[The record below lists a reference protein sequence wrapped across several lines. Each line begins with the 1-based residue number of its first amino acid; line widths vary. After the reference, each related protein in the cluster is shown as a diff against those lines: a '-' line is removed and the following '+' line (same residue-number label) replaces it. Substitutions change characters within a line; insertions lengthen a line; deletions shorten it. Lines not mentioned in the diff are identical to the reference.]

1 MNESGHIVKGFN
13 GEKENTEGQTRFT
26 KPPKKIITNKVP
38 KKAKLSSRSY
48 GLIKKAASKIRESL
62 ARKMEAQK
70 VELAKQYQEAHE
82 TVREEAQNQNTKNRN
97 EYDGDRLQRLTN
109 ALGSIGVKL
118 ILSDYAASRLS
129 VYGQPKAIKM
139 PNFWSNIKDTL
150 SNAHMVDREYK
161 DIGRAFKYGGS
172 ERGIEGLDSMYK
184 MMNESKNIQNP
195 EKREAPVQEPVQP
208 KVPEQPKSGIN
219 IDDYLKNFD
228 PQQPSIEATNKEV
241 DARLAE
247 TEAGIN
253 DRFSQ
258 MMSNLGGNEHEQV
271 VQPVETPQI
280 EKPVNQAF
288 IPSEAKKEEPNRSEL
303 NAKVANVFEGLLEK
317 KVQKEAKTANSE
329 PVTTSTTTT
338 TNKSEEN
345 LDREALMQDLINR
358 YGINKSVAATP
369 SVVPTQK
376 ADTKVSTQPSIQYR
390 NSTIGEI
397 YTSEPK
403 PKLQKEI
410 EIPYNVPPEEYYKIL
425 SEESIKKATEE
436 ANKRIAVEEE
446 AKRLREQLKNAREEL
461 ERLTTQQDLSQ
472 PNPNFIGVVSPH
484 K

>member
-1 MNESGHIVKGFN
+1 
-13 GEKENTEGQTRFT
+13 
-26 KPPKKIITNKVP
+26 
-38 KKAKLSSRSY
+38 
-48 GLIKKAASKIRESL
+48 
-62 ARKMEAQK
+62 MEAQK

-82 TVREEAQNQNTKNRN
+82 TVRAEAQNQNTKNRD

-129 VYGQPKAIKM
+129 VYGQPKAIKT
-139 PNFWSNIKDTL
+139 PNFWSNIKNAL

-195 EKREAPVQEPVQP
+195 VKRETPVQEPVQP

-219 IDDYLKNFD
+219 IDDYLKNFA
-228 PQQPSIEATNKEV
+228 PQQPSFEATNKEV
-241 DARLAE
+241 DDQLAE
-247 TEAGIN
+247 AEAGIN

-258 MMSNLGGNEHEQV
+258 MMSNLGGNEQV
-271 VQPVETPQI
+271 VQPVEAPQI
-280 EKPVNQAF
+280 EKTVNQTF
-288 IPSEAKKEEPNRSEL
+288 IPSETKEEESKRAEL

-317 KVQKEAKTANSE
+317 RVQEEAKTANSE
-329 PVTTSTTTT
+329 PAATSTTAT

-358 YGINKSVAATP
+358 YGINQSVAATP

-376 ADTKVSTQPSIQYR
+376 ADTKVSTQPSIQEVQEVTK
-390 NSTIGEI
+390 NKASDD
-397 YTSEPK
+397 S
-403 PKLQKEI
+403 KE
-410 EIPYNVPPEEYYKIL
+410 ETREEMI
-425 SEESIKKATEE
+425 
-436 ANKRIAVEEE
+436 KRIYVEQTMKEFDEKMKAQAE
-446 AKRLREQLKNAREEL
+446 AKKYKDLANSLEEKVKQLEEQLAKSE
-461 ERLTTQQDLSQ
+461 
-472 PNPNFIGVVSPH
+472 PNPNFVGVNPRTR
-484 K
+484 

>member
-1 MNESGHIVKGFN
+1 MNGSIINFVETP
-13 GEKENTEGQTRFT
+13 KEVGVD
-26 KPPKKIITNKVP
+26 ISS
-38 KKAKLSSRSY
+38 KKAKLSSRSFA
-48 GLIKKAASKIRESL
+48 LIKKAASKIRESL
-62 ARKMEAQK
+62 AQKMEAQK

-303 NAKVANVFEGLLEK
+303 NAKVANVFESLLEK
-317 KVQKEAKTANSE
+317 RVKDEAKASNSE
-329 PVTTSTTTT
+329 PVATSTTTT

-358 YGINKSVAATP
+358 YGINQSVA
-369 SVVPTQK
+369 STQK

-403 PKLQKEI
+403 PEVQEVTKNKTSDDSKE
-410 EIPYNVPPEEYYKIL
+410 ETREEMI
-425 SEESIKKATEE
+425 
-436 ANKRIAVEEE
+436 KRIYVEQTMKEFDEKMKAQAE
-446 AKRLREQLKNAREEL
+446 AKKYKDLANSLEEKVKQLEEQLAN
-461 ERLTTQQDLSQ
+461 QGLSQ
-472 PNPNFIGVVSPH
+472 NNPNFGGVVSPY
-484 K
+484 KR

>member
-1 MNESGHIVKGFN
+1 MNGSIINFVETP
-13 GEKENTEGQTRFT
+13 KEVSVD
-26 KPPKKIITNKVP
+26 ISS
-38 KKAKLSSRSY
+38 KKAKLSSRSFA
-48 GLIKKAASKIRESL
+48 LIKKAASKIRKSL
-62 ARKMEAQK
+62 AQKMEAQK

-82 TVREEAQNQNTKNRN
+82 AVRAEAQNQNTKNRN

-195 EKREAPVQEPVQP
+195 VKRETPVQEPVQP

-219 IDDYLKNFD
+219 IDDYLKNFA
-228 PQQPSIEATNKEV
+228 PQQQPSFEATNKEV
-241 DARLAE
+241 DDQLAE
-247 TEAGIN
+247 AEAGIN
-253 DRFSQ
+253 DRFSK
-258 MMSNLGGNEHEQV
+258 MMSNLGGNEQV
-271 VQPVETPQI
+271 VQPVEPQQI
-280 EKPVNQAF
+280 EKTVNQTF
-288 IPSEAKKEEPNRSEL
+288 IPSETKEEESKRAEL

-317 KVQKEAKTANSE
+317 RVKDEVKASNSE
-329 PVTTSTTTT
+329 PVATSTTA
-338 TNKSEEN
+338 TNKSGEN

-358 YGINKSVAATP
+358 YGINQSVAATP

-403 PKLQKEI
+403 PEVQEVTKNKTSDDSKE
-410 EIPYNVPPEEYYKIL
+410 ETREEMI
-425 SEESIKKATEE
+425 
-436 ANKRIAVEEE
+436 KRIYVEQTMKEFDEKIKAQAE
-446 AKRLREQLKNAREEL
+446 AKKYKDLANSLEEKVKQLEEQLAKSE
-461 ERLTTQQDLSQ
+461 
-472 PNPNFIGVVSPH
+472 PNPSFDSFNPRTR
-484 K
+484 

>member
-1 MNESGHIVKGFN
+1 MNGSIINFVETP
-13 GEKENTEGQTRFT
+13 KEVGVD
-26 KPPKKIITNKVP
+26 ISS
-38 KKAKLSSRSY
+38 KKAKLSSRSFA
-48 GLIKKAASKIRESL
+48 LIKKAASKIRESL
-62 ARKMEAQK
+62 AQKMEAQK

-317 KVQKEAKTANSE
+317 KVQEEAKTANSE
-329 PVTTSTTTT
+329 PAATSTTAT

-358 YGINKSVAATP
+358 YGINQSVA
-369 SVVPTQK
+369 STQK

-403 PKLQKEI
+403 PEVQEVTKNKTSDDSKE
-410 EIPYNVPPEEYYKIL
+410 ETREEMI
-425 SEESIKKATEE
+425 
-436 ANKRIAVEEE
+436 KRIYVEQTMKEFDAKMKAEKEAEKYKALVNSLEE
-446 AKRLREQLKNAREEL
+446 KVKQLEEQLAK
-461 ERLTTQQDLSQ
+461 QGLSQ
-472 PNPNFIGVVSPH
+472 PNPNSEVVSPH

>member
-1 MNESGHIVKGFN
+1 MNGSIINFVETP
-13 GEKENTEGQTRFT
+13 KEVGVD
-26 KPPKKIITNKVP
+26 ISS
-38 KKAKLSSRSY
+38 KKAKLSSRSFA
-48 GLIKKAASKIRESL
+48 LIKKAASKIRKSL
-62 ARKMEAQK
+62 AQKMEAQK

-82 TVREEAQNQNTKNRN
+82 AVRAEAQNQNTKNRN

-109 ALGSIGVKL
+109 ELGSIGVKL

-195 EKREAPVQEPVQP
+195 EKREAPVQKSVQP

-219 IDDYLKNFD
+219 IDDYLKNFA
-228 PQQPSIEATNKEV
+228 PQQPSIEAANKEV

-288 IPSEAKKEEPNRSEL
+288 ILSEAKKEEPNRSEL

-317 KVQKEAKTANSE
+317 RVQEEAKTANSE
-329 PVTTSTTTT
+329 PAATSTT
-338 TNKSEEN
+338 
-345 LDREALMQDLINR
+345 
-358 YGINKSVAATP
+358 AATQP
-369 SVVPTQK
+369 DVPTQK
-376 ADTKVSTQPSIQYR
+376 ADTKVSTQPSIHYL
-390 NSTIGEI
+390 NSTIGNV
-397 YTSEPK
+397 YTTEPK
-403 PKLQKEI
+403 PEVQEVTKNKASAASKE
-410 EIPYNVPPEEYYKIL
+410 ETREEMI
-425 SEESIKKATEE
+425 
-436 ANKRIAVEEE
+436 KRIYVEQTMKEFDEKMKAQAE
-446 AKRLREQLKNAREEL
+446 AKKYKDLANSLEEKVKQLEEQLAN
-461 ERLTTQQDLSQ
+461 QGLSQ
-472 PNPNFIGVVSPH
+472 NNPNFGGVNLRTR
-484 K
+484 

>member
-1 MNESGHIVKGFN
+1 MNGSIINFVETP
-13 GEKENTEGQTRFT
+13 KEVSVD
-26 KPPKKIITNKVP
+26 ISS
-38 KKAKLSSRSY
+38 KKAKLSSRSFA
-48 GLIKKAASKIRESL
+48 LIKKAASKIRKSL
-62 ARKMEAQK
+62 AQKMEAQK

-82 TVREEAQNQNTKNRN
+82 TVRAEAQNQNTKNRN

-129 VYGQPKAIKM
+129 AYGQPKAIKT
-139 PNFWSNIKDTL
+139 PNFWSNIKNAL

-195 EKREAPVQEPVQP
+195 VKRETPVQEPVQP

-219 IDDYLKNFD
+219 IDDYLKNFA
-228 PQQPSIEATNKEV
+228 PQQQPSFEATNKEV
-241 DARLAE
+241 DDQLAE

-258 MMSNLGGNEHEQV
+258 MMSNLGGNEQV
-271 VQPVETPQI
+271 VQPVEPQQI
-280 EKPVNQAF
+280 EKTVNQTF
-288 IPSEAKKEEPNRSEL
+288 IPSETKEEESKRAEL

-317 KVQKEAKTANSE
+317 KVQEEAKTANSE
-329 PVTTSTTTT
+329 PVATSTTAT

-358 YGINKSVAATP
+358 YGINQSVAATP

-403 PKLQKEI
+403 PEVQEVTKNKASDDSKE
-410 EIPYNVPPEEYYKIL
+410 ETREEMI
-425 SEESIKKATEE
+425 
-436 ANKRIAVEEE
+436 KRIYVEQTMKEFDEKMKAQAE
-446 AKRLREQLKNAREEL
+446 AKKYKDLANSLEEKVKQLEEQLAKSE
-461 ERLTTQQDLSQ
+461 
-472 PNPNFIGVVSPH
+472 PNPNFVGVNPRTR
-484 K
+484 

>member
-1 MNESGHIVKGFN
+1 MNGRIINF
-13 GEKENTEGQTRFT
+13 GETPE
-26 KPPKKIITNKVP
+26 KVSVDISS
-38 KKAKLSSRSY
+38 KKAKLSSRSFA
-48 GLIKKAASKIRESL
+48 LIKKAASKIRESL
-62 ARKMEAQK
+62 AQKMEAQK

-82 TVREEAQNQNTKNRN
+82 TVRAEAQNQNTKNRN

-258 MMSNLGGNEHEQV
+258 MMSNLGRNEHEQV

-303 NAKVANVFEGLLEK
+303 NAKVANVFESLLEK
-317 KVQKEAKTANSE
+317 RVKDEAKASNSE
-329 PVTTSTTTT
+329 PVATSTTTT

-358 YGINKSVAATP
+358 YGINQSVA
-369 SVVPTQK
+369 STQK

-403 PKLQKEI
+403 PEVQEVTKNKTSDDSKE
-410 EIPYNVPPEEYYKIL
+410 ETREEMI
-425 SEESIKKATEE
+425 
-436 ANKRIAVEEE
+436 KRIYVEQTMKEFDEKMKAQAE
-446 AKRLREQLKNAREEL
+446 AKKYKDLANSLEEKVKQLEEQLAN
-461 ERLTTQQDLSQ
+461 QGLSQ
-472 PNPNFIGVVSPH
+472 NNPNFGGVVSPY
-484 K
+484 KR

>member
-1 MNESGHIVKGFN
+1 MNGSIINFVETP
-13 GEKENTEGQTRFT
+13 KEVGVD
-26 KPPKKIITNKVP
+26 ISS
-38 KKAKLSSRSY
+38 KKAKLSSRSFA
-48 GLIKKAASKIRESL
+48 LIKKAASKIRESL
-62 ARKMEAQK
+62 AQKMEAQK

-82 TVREEAQNQNTKNRN
+82 TVRAEAQNQNTKNRN

-258 MMSNLGGNEHEQV
+258 MMSNLGRNEHEQV

-303 NAKVANVFEGLLEK
+303 NAKVANVFESLLEK
-317 KVQKEAKTANSE
+317 RVKDEAKASNSE
-329 PVTTSTTTT
+329 PVTTSTTAT

-358 YGINKSVAATP
+358 YGINQSVA
-369 SVVPTQK
+369 STQK

-403 PKLQKEI
+403 PEVQEVTKNKTSDDSKE
-410 EIPYNVPPEEYYKIL
+410 ETREEMI
-425 SEESIKKATEE
+425 
-436 ANKRIAVEEE
+436 KRIYVEQTMKEFDEKMKAQAE
-446 AKRLREQLKNAREEL
+446 AKKYKDLANSLEEKVKQLEEQLAN
-461 ERLTTQQDLSQ
+461 QGLSQ
-472 PNPNFIGVVSPH
+472 NNPNFGGVVSPR
-484 K
+484 KR

>member
-1 MNESGHIVKGFN
+1 MNGSIINFVETP
-13 GEKENTEGQTRFT
+13 KEVGVD
-26 KPPKKIITNKVP
+26 ISS
-38 KKAKLSSRSY
+38 KKAKLSSRSFA
-48 GLIKKAASKIRESL
+48 LIKKAASKIRESL
-62 ARKMEAQK
+62 AQKMEAQK

-82 TVREEAQNQNTKNRN
+82 TVRAEAQNQNTKNRN

-150 SNAHMVDREYK
+150 SNAHMVGREYK

-219 IDDYLKNFD
+219 IDDYLKNFA
-228 PQQPSIEATNKEV
+228 PQQPSIEATNKKV
-241 DARLAE
+241 DAQ
-247 TEAGIN
+247 
-253 DRFSQ
+253 F
-258 MMSNLGGNEHEQV
+258 

-317 KVQKEAKTANSE
+317 RVKDEAKASNSE
-329 PVTTSTTTT
+329 PVATSTTAT

-358 YGINKSVAATP
+358 YGINQSVAATP

-403 PKLQKEI
+403 PEVQEVTKNKASAASKE
-410 EIPYNVPPEEYYKIL
+410 ETREEMI
-425 SEESIKKATEE
+425 
-436 ANKRIAVEEE
+436 KRIYVEQTMREFDAKMKAEKEAEKYKALVNSLEE
-446 AKRLREQLKNAREEL
+446 KVKQLEEQLAK
-461 ERLTTQQDLSQ
+461 QGLSQ
-472 PNPNFIGVVSPH
+472 PNPNSEVVSPY
-484 K
+484 KR

>member
-1 MNESGHIVKGFN
+1 MNGS
-13 GEKENTEGQTRFT
+13 
-26 KPPKKIITNKVP
+26 IINFVETPEEVGVDISS
-38 KKAKLSSRSY
+38 KKAKLSSRSFA
-48 GLIKKAASKIRESL
+48 LIKKAASKIRESL
-62 ARKMEAQK
+62 AQKMEAQK

-82 TVREEAQNQNTKNRN
+82 TVRAEAQNQNTKNRN

-303 NAKVANVFEGLLEK
+303 NAKVANVFESLLEK
-317 KVQKEAKTANSE
+317 RVKDEAKASNSE
-329 PVTTSTTTT
+329 PVTTSTTAT

-358 YGINKSVAATP
+358 YGINKSVA
-369 SVVPTQK
+369 STQK

-403 PKLQKEI
+403 PEVQEVTKNKASDDSKE
-410 EIPYNVPPEEYYKIL
+410 ETREEMI
-425 SEESIKKATEE
+425 
-436 ANKRIAVEEE
+436 KRIYVEQTMKEFDEKMKAQAE
-446 AKRLREQLKNAREEL
+446 AKKYKDLANSLEEKVKQLEEQLAN
-461 ERLTTQQDLSQ
+461 QGLSQ
-472 PNPNFIGVVSPH
+472 NNPNFEGVVSPY
-484 K
+484 KR

>member
-1 MNESGHIVKGFN
+1 MNGSIINFVETP
-13 GEKENTEGQTRFT
+13 KEVSVD
-26 KPPKKIITNKVP
+26 ISS
-38 KKAKLSSRSY
+38 KKAKLSSRSFA
-48 GLIKKAASKIRESL
+48 LIKKAASKIRESL
-62 ARKMEAQK
+62 AQKMEAQK

-82 TVREEAQNQNTKNRN
+82 TVRAEAQNQNTKNRN

-241 DARLAE
+241 DAQLAK

-258 MMSNLGGNEHEQV
+258 IMSNLGVNEHEQV

-303 NAKVANVFEGLLEK
+303 NAKVANVFESLLEK
-317 KVQKEAKTANSE
+317 RVKDEAKASNSE
-329 PVTTSTTTT
+329 PVTTSTTAT

-358 YGINKSVAATP
+358 YGINQSVAATP

-403 PKLQKEI
+403 PEVQEVTKNKASAASKE
-410 EIPYNVPPEEYYKIL
+410 ETREEMI
-425 SEESIKKATEE
+425 
-436 ANKRIAVEEE
+436 KRIYVEQTMREFDAKMKAEKEAEKYKALVNSLEE
-446 AKRLREQLKNAREEL
+446 KVKQLEEQLAK
-461 ERLTTQQDLSQ
+461 QGLSQ
-472 PNPNFIGVVSPH
+472 PNPNSEVVSPY
-484 K
+484 KR

>member
-1 MNESGHIVKGFN
+1 MNGSIINFVETP
-13 GEKENTEGQTRFT
+13 KEVGVD
-26 KPPKKIITNKVP
+26 ISS
-38 KKAKLSSRSY
+38 KKAKLSSRSFA
-48 GLIKKAASKIRESL
+48 LIKKAASKIRKSL
-62 ARKMEAQK
+62 AQKMEAQK

-82 TVREEAQNQNTKNRN
+82 AVRAEAQNQNTKNRN

-195 EKREAPVQEPVQP
+195 EKREAPVQKPVQP

-219 IDDYLKNFD
+219 IDDYLKNFA
-228 PQQPSIEATNKEV
+228 PQQPSFEATNKEV
-241 DARLAE
+241 DDQLAE
-247 TEAGIN
+247 AEAGIN
-253 DRFSQ
+253 DRFSK
-258 MMSNLGGNEHEQV
+258 MMSNLGGNEQV
-271 VQPVETPQI
+271 VQPVEPQQI
-280 EKPVNQAF
+280 EKTVNQTF
-288 IPSEAKKEEPNRSEL
+288 IPSETKEEESKRAEL

-317 KVQKEAKTANSE
+317 RVQEEAKTANSE
-329 PVTTSTTTT
+329 PAATST

-358 YGINKSVAATP
+358 YGINQSVAATP
-369 SVVPTQK
+369 SVVPTPK

-403 PKLQKEI
+403 PEVQEVTKNKTSDDSKE
-410 EIPYNVPPEEYYKIL
+410 ETREEMI
-425 SEESIKKATEE
+425 
-436 ANKRIAVEEE
+436 KRIYVEQTMKEFDEKMKAQAE
-446 AKRLREQLKNAREEL
+446 AKKYKDLANSLEEKVKQLEEQLAKSE
-461 ERLTTQQDLSQ
+461 
-472 PNPNFIGVVSPH
+472 PNPNFVGVNPRTR
-484 K
+484 

>member
-1 MNESGHIVKGFN
+1 MNGSIINFVETP
-13 GEKENTEGQTRFT
+13 KEVGVD
-26 KPPKKIITNKVP
+26 ISS
-38 KKAKLSSRSY
+38 KKAKLSSRSFA
-48 GLIKKAASKIRESL
+48 LIKKAASKIRESL
-62 ARKMEAQK
+62 AQKMEAQK

-139 PNFWSNIKDTL
+139 PNFWSNIKNTL

-228 PQQPSIEATNKEV
+228 PQQPSIEAINKEV

-247 TEAGIN
+247 TEAGIKG
-253 DRFSQ
+253 RLSQ
-258 MMSNLGGNEHEQV
+258 IKSNLGENEHEQA

-280 EKPVNQAF
+280 EKTVNQTF
-288 IPSEAKKEEPNRSEL
+288 IPSETKKEEPNRSEL
-303 NAKVANVFEGLLEK
+303 NAKVANVFESLLEK
-317 KVQKEAKTANSE
+317 RVKDEAKASNSE
-329 PVTTSTTTT
+329 PVTTSTTAT

-358 YGINKSVAATP
+358 YGINQSVAA
-369 SVVPTQK
+369 TQK
-376 ADTKVSTQPSIQYR
+376 ADTKGSTQPSIHYL
-390 NSTIGEI
+390 NSTIGNV
-397 YTSEPK
+397 YTTEPK
-403 PKLQKEI
+403 PEVQEVTKNKASDDSKE
-410 EIPYNVPPEEYYKIL
+410 ETREEMI
-425 SEESIKKATEE
+425 
-436 ANKRIAVEEE
+436 KRIYVEQTMREFDAKMKAEKEAEKYKALVNSLEE
-446 AKRLREQLKNAREEL
+446 KVKQLEEQLAK
-461 ERLTTQQDLSQ
+461 QGLSQ
-472 PNPNFIGVVSPH
+472 PNPNSEVVSPY
-484 K
+484 KR

>member
-1 MNESGHIVKGFN
+1 MNGSIINFVETP
-13 GEKENTEGQTRFT
+13 KEVSVD
-26 KPPKKIITNKVP
+26 ISS
-38 KKAKLSSRSY
+38 KKAKLSSRSFA
-48 GLIKKAASKIRESL
+48 LIKKAASKIRESL
-62 ARKMEAQK
+62 AQKMEAQK

-82 TVREEAQNQNTKNRN
+82 TVRAEAQNQNTKNRN

-317 KVQKEAKTANSE
+317 KVQEEAKTANSE
-329 PVTTSTTTT
+329 PAATSTTAT

-358 YGINKSVAATP
+358 YGINKSVA
-369 SVVPTQK
+369 STQK

-403 PKLQKEI
+403 PEVQEVTKNKTSDDSKE
-410 EIPYNVPPEEYYKIL
+410 ETREEMI
-425 SEESIKKATEE
+425 
-436 ANKRIAVEEE
+436 KRIYVEQTMKEFDEKMKAQAE
-446 AKRLREQLKNAREEL
+446 AKKYKDLANSLEEKVKQLEEQLAN
-461 ERLTTQQDLSQ
+461 QGLSQ
-472 PNPNFIGVVSPH
+472 NNPNFGGVVSPH

>member
-1 MNESGHIVKGFN
+1 MNGSIINFVETP
-13 GEKENTEGQTRFT
+13 KEVGVD
-26 KPPKKIITNKVP
+26 ISS
-38 KKAKLSSRSY
+38 KKAKLSSRSFA
-48 GLIKKAASKIRESL
+48 LIKKAASKIRESL
-62 ARKMEAQK
+62 AQKMEAQK

-280 EKPVNQAF
+280 EKPVNRTF

-303 NAKVANVFEGLLEK
+303 NAKVANVFESLLEK
-317 KVQKEAKTANSE
+317 RVKDEAKASNSE
-329 PVTTSTTTT
+329 PVATSTTAT

-358 YGINKSVAATP
+358 YGINQSVA
-369 SVVPTQK
+369 STQK

-403 PKLQKEI
+403 PEVQEVTKNKASAASKE
-410 EIPYNVPPEEYYKIL
+410 ETREEMI
-425 SEESIKKATEE
+425 
-436 ANKRIAVEEE
+436 KRIYVEQTMKEFDEKMKAQAE
-446 AKRLREQLKNAREEL
+446 AKKYKDLANSLEEKVKQLEEQLAN
-461 ERLTTQQDLSQ
+461 QGLSQ
-472 PNPNFIGVVSPH
+472 NNPNFGGVVSPR
-484 K
+484 KR

>member
-1 MNESGHIVKGFN
+1 MNGSIINFVETP
-13 GEKENTEGQTRFT
+13 KEVGVD
-26 KPPKKIITNKVP
+26 ISS
-38 KKAKLSSRSY
+38 KKAKLSSRSFA
-48 GLIKKAASKIRESL
+48 LIKKAASKIRESL
-62 ARKMEAQK
+62 AQKMEAQK

-82 TVREEAQNQNTKNRN
+82 TVRAEAQNQNTKNRN

-208 KVPEQPKSGIN
+208 KVPEQP
-219 IDDYLKNFD
+219 
-228 PQQPSIEATNKEV
+228 SIEATNKEV

-303 NAKVANVFEGLLEK
+303 NAKVANVFESLLEK
-317 KVQKEAKTANSE
+317 RVKDEAKASNSE
-329 PVTTSTTTT
+329 PVATSTTAT

-358 YGINKSVAATP
+358 YGINQSVAATQP
-369 SVVPTQK
+369 DVPTQK
-376 ADTKVSTQPSIQYR
+376 ADTKVSTQPSIHYL
-390 NSTIGEI
+390 NSTIGNV
-397 YTSEPK
+397 YTTEPK
-403 PKLQKEI
+403 PEVQEVTKNKASAASKE
-410 EIPYNVPPEEYYKIL
+410 ETREEMI
-425 SEESIKKATEE
+425 
-436 ANKRIAVEEE
+436 KRIYVEQTMKEFDEKMKAQAE
-446 AKRLREQLKNAREEL
+446 AKKYKDLANSLEEKVKQLEEQLAN
-461 ERLTTQQDLSQ
+461 QGLSQ
-472 PNPNFIGVVSPH
+472 NNPNFGGVVSPR
-484 K
+484 KR

>member
-1 MNESGHIVKGFN
+1 MNGSIINFVETP
-13 GEKENTEGQTRFT
+13 KEVGVD
-26 KPPKKIITNKVP
+26 ISS
-38 KKAKLSSRSY
+38 KKAKLSSRSFA
-48 GLIKKAASKIRESL
+48 LIKKAASKIRESL
-62 ARKMEAQK
+62 AQKMEAQK

-82 TVREEAQNQNTKNRN
+82 TVRAEAQNQNTKNRN

-258 MMSNLGGNEHEQV
+258 MMSNLGRNEHEQV

-303 NAKVANVFEGLLEK
+303 NAKVANVFESLLEK
-317 KVQKEAKTANSE
+317 RVKDEAKASNSE
-329 PVTTSTTTT
+329 PVATSTTTT

-358 YGINKSVAATP
+358 YGINQSVA
-369 SVVPTQK
+369 STQK

-403 PKLQKEI
+403 PEVQEVTKNKTSDDSKE
-410 EIPYNVPPEEYYKIL
+410 ETREEMI
-425 SEESIKKATEE
+425 
-436 ANKRIAVEEE
+436 KRIYVEQTMKEFDEKMKAQAE
-446 AKRLREQLKNAREEL
+446 AKKYKDLANSLEEKVKQLEEQLAN
-461 ERLTTQQDLSQ
+461 QGLSQ
-472 PNPNFIGVVSPH
+472 NNPNFGGVVSPR
-484 K
+484 KR

>member
-1 MNESGHIVKGFN
+1 MNGSIINFVETP
-13 GEKENTEGQTRFT
+13 KEVGVD
-26 KPPKKIITNKVP
+26 ISS
-38 KKAKLSSRSY
+38 KKAKLSSRSFA
-48 GLIKKAASKIRESL
+48 LIKKAASKIRESL
-62 ARKMEAQK
+62 AQKMEAQK

-317 KVQKEAKTANSE
+317 RVQEEEEKTSNSE
-329 PVTTSTTTT
+329 PVATSTTAT

-358 YGINKSVAATP
+358 YGINQSVAATP

-403 PKLQKEI
+403 PEVQEVTKNKTSDDSKE
-410 EIPYNVPPEEYYKIL
+410 ETREEMI
-425 SEESIKKATEE
+425 
-436 ANKRIAVEEE
+436 KRIYVEQTMKEFDEKMKAQAE
-446 AKRLREQLKNAREEL
+446 AKKYKDLANSLEEKVKQLEEQLAKSE
-461 ERLTTQQDLSQ
+461 
-472 PNPNFIGVVSPH
+472 PNPSFDSFNPRTR
-484 K
+484 

>member
-1 MNESGHIVKGFN
+1 MNGSIINFVETP
-13 GEKENTEGQTRFT
+13 KEVSVD
-26 KPPKKIITNKVP
+26 ISS
-38 KKAKLSSRSY
+38 KKAKLSSRSFA
-48 GLIKKAASKIRESL
+48 LIKKAASKIRKSL
-62 ARKMEAQK
+62 AQKMEAQK

-82 TVREEAQNQNTKNRN
+82 KVRAEAQNQNTKNRN

-195 EKREAPVQEPVQP
+195 EKREAPVQKTVQP
-208 KVPEQPKSGIN
+208 KVPEQPKSGID
-219 IDDYLKNFD
+219 IDDYLKNFA
-228 PQQPSIEATNKEV
+228 PQQPSIEAANKEV

-258 MMSNLGGNEHEQV
+258 MMSNLAENEHEQV

-317 KVQKEAKTANSE
+317 RVKDEVKASNSE
-329 PVTTSTTTT
+329 PVATSTTA
-338 TNKSEEN
+338 TNKSGEN

-358 YGINKSVAATP
+358 YGINQSVAATQP
-369 SVVPTQK
+369 DVPTQK

-403 PKLQKEI
+403 PEVQEVTKNKASDDSKE
-410 EIPYNVPPEEYYKIL
+410 ETREEMI
-425 SEESIKKATEE
+425 
-436 ANKRIAVEEE
+436 KRIYVEQTMKEFDEKMKAQAE
-446 AKRLREQLKNAREEL
+446 AKKYKDLANSLEEKVKQLEEQLAKSE
-461 ERLTTQQDLSQ
+461 
-472 PNPNFIGVVSPH
+472 PNPNFVGVNPRTR
-484 K
+484 

>member
-1 MNESGHIVKGFN
+1 MNGSIINFVETP
-13 GEKENTEGQTRFT
+13 KEVSVD
-26 KPPKKIITNKVP
+26 ISS
-38 KKAKLSSRSY
+38 KKAKLSSRSFA
-48 GLIKKAASKIRESL
+48 LIKKAASKIRESL
-62 ARKMEAQK
+62 AQKMEAQK

-139 PNFWSNIKDTL
+139 PNFWSNIKNTL

-228 PQQPSIEATNKEV
+228 PQQPSIEAINKEV

-247 TEAGIN
+247 TEAGIKG
-253 DRFSQ
+253 RLSQ
-258 MMSNLGGNEHEQV
+258 IKSNLGENEHEQA

-280 EKPVNQAF
+280 EKTVNQTF
-288 IPSEAKKEEPNRSEL
+288 IPSETKKEEPNRSEL

-317 KVQKEAKTANSE
+317 RVQEEEKTSNSE
-329 PVTTSTTTT
+329 PVATSTTAT

-358 YGINKSVAATP
+358 YGINKSVAAT
-369 SVVPTQK
+369 QK

-403 PKLQKEI
+403 PEVQEVTKNKTSDDSKE
-410 EIPYNVPPEEYYKIL
+410 ETREEMI
-425 SEESIKKATEE
+425 
-436 ANKRIAVEEE
+436 KRIYVEQTMKEFDEKMKAQAE
-446 AKRLREQLKNAREEL
+446 AKKYKDLANSLEEKVKQLEEQLAN
-461 ERLTTQQDLSQ
+461 QGLSQ
-472 PNPNFIGVVSPH
+472 NNPNFGGVVSPR
-484 K
+484 KR

>member
-1 MNESGHIVKGFN
+1 MNGSIINFVETP
-13 GEKENTEGQTRFT
+13 KEVGVD
-26 KPPKKIITNKVP
+26 ISS
-38 KKAKLSSRSY
+38 KKAKLSSRSFA
-48 GLIKKAASKIRESL
+48 LIKKAASKIRESL
-62 ARKMEAQK
+62 AQKMEAQK

-82 TVREEAQNQNTKNRN
+82 TVRAVAQNQNTKNRN

-303 NAKVANVFEGLLEK
+303 NAKVANVFESLLEK
-317 KVQKEAKTANSE
+317 RVKDEAKASNSE
-329 PVTTSTTTT
+329 PVATSTTAT

-345 LDREALMQDLINR
+345 LDREALMQDLIR
-358 YGINKSVAATP
+358 YGINQSVAATP

-403 PKLQKEI
+403 PEVQEVTKNKTSDDSKE
-410 EIPYNVPPEEYYKIL
+410 ETREEMI
-425 SEESIKKATEE
+425 
-436 ANKRIAVEEE
+436 KRIYVEQTMKEFDEKMKAQAE
-446 AKRLREQLKNAREEL
+446 AKKYKDLANSLEEKVKQLEEQLAK
-461 ERLTTQQDLSQ
+461 QGLSQ
-472 PNPNFIGVVSPH
+472 PNPNSEVVSPY
-484 K
+484 KR

>member
-1 MNESGHIVKGFN
+1 MNGSIINFVETP
-13 GEKENTEGQTRFT
+13 KEVSVD
-26 KPPKKIITNKVP
+26 ISS
-38 KKAKLSSRSY
+38 KKAKLSSRSFA
-48 GLIKKAASKIRESL
+48 LIKKAASKIRESL
-62 ARKMEAQK
+62 AQKMEAQK

-258 MMSNLGGNEHEQV
+258 IMSNLGGNEHEQV

-317 KVQKEAKTANSE
+317 RVQEEEEKTSNSE
-329 PVTTSTTTT
+329 PVATSTTAT

-358 YGINKSVAATP
+358 YGINQSVA
-369 SVVPTQK
+369 STQK

-403 PKLQKEI
+403 PEVQEVTKNKASDDSKE
-410 EIPYNVPPEEYYKIL
+410 ETREEMI
-425 SEESIKKATEE
+425 
-436 ANKRIAVEEE
+436 KRIYVEQTMKEFDEKMKAQAE
-446 AKRLREQLKNAREEL
+446 AKKYKDLANSLEEKVKQLEEQLAKSE
-461 ERLTTQQDLSQ
+461 
-472 PNPNFIGVVSPH
+472 PNPNFVGVNPRTR
-484 K
+484 

>member
-1 MNESGHIVKGFN
+1 MNGSIINFVETP
-13 GEKENTEGQTRFT
+13 KEVSVD
-26 KPPKKIITNKVP
+26 ISS
-38 KKAKLSSRSY
+38 KKAKLSSRSFA
-48 GLIKKAASKIRESL
+48 LIKKAASKIRKSL
-62 ARKMEAQK
+62 AQKMEAQK

-82 TVREEAQNQNTKNRN
+82 AVRAEAQNQNTKNRN

-195 EKREAPVQEPVQP
+195 VKRETPVQEPVQP

-219 IDDYLKNFD
+219 IDDYLKNFA
-228 PQQPSIEATNKEV
+228 PQQQPSFEATNKEV
-241 DARLAE
+241 DDQLAE
-247 TEAGIN
+247 AEAGIN
-253 DRFSQ
+253 DRFSK
-258 MMSNLGGNEHEQV
+258 MMSNLGGNEQV
-271 VQPVETPQI
+271 VQPVEPQQI
-280 EKPVNQAF
+280 EKTVNQTF
-288 IPSEAKKEEPNRSEL
+288 IPSETKEEESKRAEL

-317 KVQKEAKTANSE
+317 RVKDEVKASNSE
-329 PVTTSTTTT
+329 PVATSTTAT

-358 YGINKSVAATP
+358 YGINQSVAATP

-403 PKLQKEI
+403 PEVQEVTKNKTSDDSKE
-410 EIPYNVPPEEYYKIL
+410 ETREEMI
-425 SEESIKKATEE
+425 
-436 ANKRIAVEEE
+436 KRIYVEQTMKEFDEKIKAQAE
-446 AKRLREQLKNAREEL
+446 AKKYKDLANSLEEKVKQLEEQLAKSE
-461 ERLTTQQDLSQ
+461 
-472 PNPNFIGVVSPH
+472 PNPNFVGVNPRTR
-484 K
+484 

>member
-1 MNESGHIVKGFN
+1 MNGSIINFVETP
-13 GEKENTEGQTRFT
+13 KEVGVD
-26 KPPKKIITNKVP
+26 ISS
-38 KKAKLSSRSY
+38 KKAKLSSRSFA
-48 GLIKKAASKIRESL
+48 LIKKAASKIRESL
-62 ARKMEAQK
+62 AQKMEAQK

-82 TVREEAQNQNTKNRN
+82 TVRAEAQNQNTKNRN

-303 NAKVANVFEGLLEK
+303 NAKVANVFESLLEK
-317 KVQKEAKTANSE
+317 RVKDEAKASNSE
-329 PVTTSTTTT
+329 PVTTSTTAT

-358 YGINKSVAATP
+358 YGINQSVA
-369 SVVPTQK
+369 STQK

-403 PKLQKEI
+403 PEVQEVTKNKTSDDSKE
-410 EIPYNVPPEEYYKIL
+410 ETREEMI
-425 SEESIKKATEE
+425 
-436 ANKRIAVEEE
+436 KRIYVEQTMREFDAKMKAEKEAEKYKALVNSLEE
-446 AKRLREQLKNAREEL
+446 KVKQLEEQLAK
-461 ERLTTQQDLSQ
+461 QGLSQ
-472 PNPNFIGVVSPH
+472 PNPNSEVVSPY
-484 K
+484 KR

>member
-1 MNESGHIVKGFN
+1 MAGIINFVETP
-13 GEKENTEGQTRFT
+13 TEVGVD
-26 KPPKKIITNKVP
+26 KSSKKFKF
-38 KKAKLSSRSY
+38 SSRSFA
-48 GLIKKAASKIRESL
+48 LVKKATLKIKESL
-62 ARKMEAQK
+62 AKKMEAQK

-82 TVREEAQNQNTKNRN
+82 TVRAEAQNQNTKNRD
-97 EYDGDRLQRLTN
+97 EYDGDRLQRLTS

-129 VYGQPKAIKM
+129 VYGQPKAIKT
-139 PNFWSNIKDTL
+139 PNFWSNIKNAL

-195 EKREAPVQEPVQP
+195 VKRETPVQEPVQP

-219 IDDYLKNFD
+219 IDDYLKNFA
-228 PQQPSIEATNKEV
+228 PQQPSFEATNKEV
-241 DARLAE
+241 DDQLAE
-247 TEAGIN
+247 AEAGIN
-253 DRFSQ
+253 DRFSK
-258 MMSNLGGNEHEQV
+258 MMSNLGGNEQV
-271 VQPVETPQI
+271 VQPVEPQQI
-280 EKPVNQAF
+280 EKTVNQTF
-288 IPSEAKKEEPNRSEL
+288 IPSETKEEESKRAEL

-317 KVQKEAKTANSE
+317 RVQEEAKAANSE
-329 PVTTSTTTT
+329 PVATSTTAT

-345 LDREALMQDLINR
+345 LDRKALMQDLINR
-358 YGINKSVAATP
+358 YDINQSVAATP

-403 PKLQKEI
+403 PEVQEATKNKASDDSKE
-410 EIPYNVPPEEYYKIL
+410 ETREEMI
-425 SEESIKKATEE
+425 
-436 ANKRIAVEEE
+436 KRIYVEQTMKEFDEKMKAQAE
-446 AKRLREQLKNAREEL
+446 AKKYKDLANSLEEKVKQLEEQLAKSE
-461 ERLTTQQDLSQ
+461 
-472 PNPNFIGVVSPH
+472 PNPNFVGVNPRTR
-484 K
+484 

>member
-1 MNESGHIVKGFN
+1 MNGSIINFVETP
-13 GEKENTEGQTRFT
+13 KEVSVD
-26 KPPKKIITNKVP
+26 ISS
-38 KKAKLSSRSY
+38 KKAKLSSRSFA
-48 GLIKKAASKIRESL
+48 LIKKAASKIRESL

-241 DARLAE
+241 DAQLAE

-258 MMSNLGGNEHEQV
+258 MMSNLGGNEHEQ
-271 VQPVETPQI
+271 E
-280 EKPVNQAF
+280 NQMDYGNRHYACAAGDAAGGDQGLRTAGDRLLCQCGAGHRGAGRGTGQRF
-288 IPSEAKKEEPNRSEL
+288 DRGADLPGAGIPAGHRAPDSHGSRHHGGQ
-303 NAKVANVFEGLLEK
+303 F
-317 KVQKEAKTANSE
+317 
-329 PVTTSTTTT
+329 
-338 TNKSEEN
+338 
-345 LDREALMQDLINR
+345 
-358 YGINKSVAATP
+358 
-369 SVVPTQK
+369 
-376 ADTKVSTQPSIQYR
+376 
-390 NSTIGEI
+390 
-397 YTSEPK
+397 
-403 PKLQKEI
+403 
-410 EIPYNVPPEEYYKIL
+410 
-425 SEESIKKATEE
+425 
-436 ANKRIAVEEE
+436 
-446 AKRLREQLKNAREEL
+446 RLRCPAVAG
-461 ERLTTQQDLSQ
+461 D
-472 PNPNFIGVVSPH
+472 G
-484 K
+484 

>member
-1 MNESGHIVKGFN
+1 MNGSIINFVETP
-13 GEKENTEGQTRFT
+13 KEVGVD
-26 KPPKKIITNKVP
+26 ISS
-38 KKAKLSSRSY
+38 KKAKLSSRSFA
-48 GLIKKAASKIRESL
+48 LIKKAASKIRESL
-62 ARKMEAQK
+62 AQKMEAQK

-82 TVREEAQNQNTKNRN
+82 TVRAEAQNQNTKNRN

-208 KVPEQPKSGIN
+208 KSGIN

-228 PQQPSIEATNKEV
+228 PQQPSIEAINKEV

-303 NAKVANVFEGLLEK
+303 NAKVANVFESLLEK
-317 KVQKEAKTANSE
+317 RVKDEAKASNSE
-329 PVTTSTTTT
+329 PVTTSTTAT

-358 YGINKSVAATP
+358 YGINQSVAATP

-403 PKLQKEI
+403 PEVQEVTKNKASAASKE
-410 EIPYNVPPEEYYKIL
+410 ETREEMI
-425 SEESIKKATEE
+425 
-436 ANKRIAVEEE
+436 KRIYVEQTMREFDAKMKAEKEAEKYKALVNSLEE
-446 AKRLREQLKNAREEL
+446 KVKQLEEQLAK
-461 ERLTTQQDLSQ
+461 QGLSQ
-472 PNPNFIGVVSPH
+472 PNPNSEVVSPY
-484 K
+484 KR

>member
-1 MNESGHIVKGFN
+1 MNGSIINFVETP
-13 GEKENTEGQTRFT
+13 KEVGVD
-26 KPPKKIITNKVP
+26 ISS
-38 KKAKLSSRSY
+38 KKAKLSSRSFA
-48 GLIKKAASKIRESL
+48 LIKKAASKIRESL
-62 ARKMEAQK
+62 AQKMEAQK

-303 NAKVANVFEGLLEK
+303 NAKVANVFESLLEK
-317 KVQKEAKTANSE
+317 RVKDEAKASNSE
-329 PVTTSTTTT
+329 PVTTSTTAT
-338 TNKSEEN
+338 TNKSGEN

-358 YGINKSVAATP
+358 YGINQSVA
-369 SVVPTQK
+369 STQK

-403 PKLQKEI
+403 PEVQEVTKNKTSDDSKE
-410 EIPYNVPPEEYYKIL
+410 ETREEMI
-425 SEESIKKATEE
+425 
-436 ANKRIAVEEE
+436 KRIYVEQTMKEFDEKMKAQAE
-446 AKRLREQLKNAREEL
+446 AKKYKDLANSLEEKVKQLEEQLAN
-461 ERLTTQQDLSQ
+461 QGLSQ
-472 PNPNFIGVVSPH
+472 PNPNFVGVNPRTR
-484 K
+484 

>member
-1 MNESGHIVKGFN
+1 MNGSIINFVETP
-13 GEKENTEGQTRFT
+13 KEVSVD
-26 KPPKKIITNKVP
+26 ISS
-38 KKAKLSSRSY
+38 KKAKLSSRSFA
-48 GLIKKAASKIRESL
+48 LIKKAASKIRESL
-62 ARKMEAQK
+62 AQKMEAQK

-208 KVPEQPKSGIN
+208 KSGIN

-228 PQQPSIEATNKEV
+228 PQQPSIEAINKEV

-258 MMSNLGGNEHEQV
+258 IMSNLGGNEHEQV

-317 KVQKEAKTANSE
+317 RVKDEAKASNSE
-329 PVTTSTTTT
+329 PVTTSTTAT

-358 YGINKSVAATP
+358 YGINQSVAATP

-403 PKLQKEI
+403 PEVQEVTKNKASAASKE
-410 EIPYNVPPEEYYKIL
+410 ETREEMI
-425 SEESIKKATEE
+425 
-436 ANKRIAVEEE
+436 KRIYVEQTMKEFDEKMKAQAE
-446 AKRLREQLKNAREEL
+446 AKKYKDLANSLEEKVKQLEEQLAN
-461 ERLTTQQDLSQ
+461 QGLSQ
-472 PNPNFIGVVSPH
+472 NNPNFGGVVSPH

>member
-1 MNESGHIVKGFN
+1 MNGSIINFVETP
-13 GEKENTEGQTRFT
+13 KEVSVD
-26 KPPKKIITNKVP
+26 ISS
-38 KKAKLSSRSY
+38 KKAKLSSRSFA
-48 GLIKKAASKIRESL
+48 LIKKAASKIRESL
-62 ARKMEAQK
+62 AQKMEAQK

-82 TVREEAQNQNTKNRN
+82 TVRAEAQNQNTKNRN

-258 MMSNLGGNEHEQV
+258 MMSNLGGNEQV

-303 NAKVANVFEGLLEK
+303 NAKVANVFESLLEK
-317 KVQKEAKTANSE
+317 RVQEEAKASNSE
-329 PVTTSTTTT
+329 PVATSTTAT

-358 YGINKSVAATP
+358 YGINQSVAAT
-369 SVVPTQK
+369 
-376 ADTKVSTQPSIQYR
+376 QPSIHYL
-390 NSTIGEI
+390 NSTIGNV
-397 YTSEPK
+397 YTTEPK
-403 PKLQKEI
+403 PEVQEVTKNKASAASKE
-410 EIPYNVPPEEYYKIL
+410 ETREEMI
-425 SEESIKKATEE
+425 
-436 ANKRIAVEEE
+436 KRIYVEQTMKEFDEKMKAQAE
-446 AKRLREQLKNAREEL
+446 AKKYKDLANSLEEKVKQLEEQLAN
-461 ERLTTQQDLSQ
+461 QGLSQ
-472 PNPNFIGVVSPH
+472 NNPNFGGVVSPR
-484 K
+484 KR

>member
-1 MNESGHIVKGFN
+1 MNGSIINFVETP
-13 GEKENTEGQTRFT
+13 KEVSVD
-26 KPPKKIITNKVP
+26 ISS
-38 KKAKLSSRSY
+38 KKAKLSSRSFA
-48 GLIKKAASKIRESL
+48 LIKKAASKIRESL
-62 ARKMEAQK
+62 AQKMEAQK

-82 TVREEAQNQNTKNRN
+82 TVRAEAQNQNTKNRN

-208 KVPEQPKSGIN
+208 KSGIN

-228 PQQPSIEATNKEV
+228 PQQPSIEAINKEV

-317 KVQKEAKTANSE
+317 RVQEEAKASNSE
-329 PVTTSTTTT
+329 PVATSTTAT

-358 YGINKSVAATP
+358 YGINQSVAATP

-376 ADTKVSTQPSIQYR
+376 ADTKVSSQPSIQYR

-403 PKLQKEI
+403 PEVQEVTKNKASAASKE
-410 EIPYNVPPEEYYKIL
+410 ETREEMI
-425 SEESIKKATEE
+425 
-436 ANKRIAVEEE
+436 KRIYVEQTMREFDAKMKAEKEAEKYKALVNSLEE
-446 AKRLREQLKNAREEL
+446 KVKQLEEQLAK
-461 ERLTTQQDLSQ
+461 QGLSQ
-472 PNPNFIGVVSPH
+472 PNPNSEVVSPY
-484 K
+484 KR